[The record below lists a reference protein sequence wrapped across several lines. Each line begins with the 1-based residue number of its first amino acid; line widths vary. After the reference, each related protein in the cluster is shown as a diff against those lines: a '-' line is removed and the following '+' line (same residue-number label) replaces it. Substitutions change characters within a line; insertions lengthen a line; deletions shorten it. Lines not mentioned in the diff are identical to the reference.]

1 MASTS
6 AETRWLSCYFFCLY
20 MFSFLPR
27 CIKSVITTYPEQTPF
42 LEPHLIMVIALCQ
55 QRGSYQVI
63 MCWTKRLINLVHTLA
78 EKHDQK
84 NSNVISLIFGQLKTA
99 TSTIC
104 SSGLLESSAERRSS
118 LFFSFGIAQF
128 IQILQVGNL
137 VNVHLVFLLGAQ
149 HENNKYPLITS
160 HPQIKAASHKGW

>member
-1 MASTS
+1 MRALLHWCGYDT
-6 AETRWLSCYFFCLY
+6 ETLNQLEDELECLICSY
-20 MFSFLPR
+20 
-27 CIKSVITTYPEQTPF
+27 
-42 LEPHLIMVIALCQ
+42 ALQCLD
-55 QRGSYQVI
+55 G
-63 MCWTKRLINLVHTLA
+63 KLH
-78 EKHDQK
+78 
-84 NSNVISLIFGQLKTA
+84 NVISLTFGQLKTA

-160 HPQIKAASHKGW
+160 HPQIKAASHKG